1 MSAIG
6 CTKIVYTPERSRQ
19 ISDLTAADTS
29 LEAWE
34 APGLWEV
41 FDDSSPGPV
50 IQEPAEDHED
60 RVAIYIHSSGTT
72 GTTGHSKSFHSRVF
86 CVSIHQSDTKY
97 SYRNAQASPN
107 DQRLSH
113 RH

>member
-1 MSAIG
+1 MSATG

-19 ISDLTAADTS
+19 ISDLIAADTS

-72 GTTGHSKSFHSRVF
+72 GMTEHSKGLHF
-86 CVSIHQSDTKY
+86 CTVCIAVSE
-97 SYRNAQASPN
+97 
-107 DQRLSH
+107 
-113 RH
+113 

>member
-1 MSAIG
+1 MSATG

-19 ISDLTAADTS
+19 ISELQTADIS

-41 FDDSSPGPV
+41 FDDSSAGPV

-72 GTTGHSKSFHSRVF
+72 GMTEIPNGLPICII
-86 CVSIHQSDTKY
+86 CVSIHQ
-97 SYRNAQASPN
+97 
-107 DQRLSH
+107 
-113 RH
+113 